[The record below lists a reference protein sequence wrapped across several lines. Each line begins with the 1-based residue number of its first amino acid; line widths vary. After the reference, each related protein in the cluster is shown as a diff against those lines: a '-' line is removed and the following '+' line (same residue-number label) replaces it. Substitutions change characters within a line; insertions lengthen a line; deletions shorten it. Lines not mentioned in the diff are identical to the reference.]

1 LAKIQDLEE
10 DTSPF
15 DFGQYH
21 ESTPYYKYPNIVA
34 CSFWQTPLDATAASA
49 S

>member
-1 LAKIQDLEE
+1 LAKIQALEE
-10 DTSPF
+10 DTNPI
-15 DFGQYH
+15 DFG